1 MAFFLTGKGRLA
13 TSFRTKVDAGN
24 VNDLLEKRL
33 PEEKIREQDQVKYDD
48 FHSASILSYLENMNR
63 ISKSFSTGKY

>member
-13 TSFRTKVDAGN
+13 TSFRINVDAGS

-33 PEEKIREQDQVKYDD
+33 PDEKIREQDQVKCEGFCSVD
-48 FHSASILSYLENMNR
+48 
-63 ISKSFSTGKY
+63 